1 MTTTVPKI
9 FAFHEFSDVAE
20 AVADHVV
27 HAQDGALAPKNERKH
42 SVPNISMNALDMTRE
57 ASCKSTASAAEGKVV
72 AVVVAVVAVSP
83 KGETV
88 QDCSLRWVVD
98 RSATRRS
105 AKTRRC
111 TVGRLGHL
119 LCRRET
125 CTLQL
130 E

>member
-57 ASCKSTASAAEGKVV
+57 ASCKSTTSAAEGKSGSSGSGSGSSKPKKEKRFKIDRKSVV
-72 AVVVAVVAVSP
+72 
-83 KGETV
+83 
-88 QDCSLRWVVD
+88 
-98 RSATRRS
+98 
-105 AKTRRC
+105 
-111 TVGRLGHL
+111 
-119 LCRRET
+119 
-125 CTLQL
+125 
-130 E
+130 